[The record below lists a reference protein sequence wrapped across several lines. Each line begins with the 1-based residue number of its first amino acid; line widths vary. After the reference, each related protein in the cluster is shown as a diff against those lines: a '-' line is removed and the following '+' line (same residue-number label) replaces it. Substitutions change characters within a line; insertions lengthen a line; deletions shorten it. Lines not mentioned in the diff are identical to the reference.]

1 MEQKKRKR
9 RTDRNHAIYK
19 IVVGKEFY
27 IGVTVVD
34 SGKKAEVSVNRR
46 FVKHWSRRNDADR
59 WAWKIYEALRRV
71 ERESVKLEVI
81 EVVRGKA
88 EAHVRER
95 EIIKRKKPTLNSDVR
110 GA

>member
-9 RTDRNHAIYK
+9 RSDRNHAIYK

-34 SGKKAEVSVNRR
+34 GTVNASLKRR
-46 FVKHWSRRNDADR
+46 FVKHWSRRTDKSR
-59 WAWKIYEALRRV
+59 WAWKIYQALRRV
-71 ERESVKLEVI
+71 SREDVKVELV
-81 EVVRGKA
+81 EVVRGKK

-95 EIIKRKKPTLNSDVR
+95 EIIKRKRPTLNSDVR
-110 GA
+110 